1 MAKLQA
7 STVPLGL
14 LADLSKQ
21 KGKLHKQPDVVF
33 RKRGRGRKA
42 TSAMLVCPSRLSL
55 PLVAV
60 WAKHPDGYG
69 F

>member
-33 RKRGRGRKA
+33 PKTRQRSEGDVGDA
-42 TSAMLVCPSRLSL
+42 CLSFEAFNAL
-55 PLVAV
+55 GCCLGEAP
-60 WAKHPDGYG
+60 
-69 F
+69 